1 MNINHA
7 RETAG
12 SLALLL
18 SYLYED
24 AAHADEHGEVA
35 EVNIE
40 DAGTLLDLINE
51 LQDALNDES

>member
-7 RETAG
+7 RETAN

-24 AAHADEHGEVA
+24 AAHADEHGELA

-40 DAGTLLDLINE
+40 DARTFLDLIID
-51 LQDALNDES
+51 LQYALND